1 MIKLFEAFWNEK
13 VPHEKVYLFSKA
25 KISHKFVR
33 RAKFITF
40 EKVRP
45 LVSNTQLI
53 FNFLHS
59 ICNFLHCL

>member
-1 MIKLFEAFWNEK
+1 MIKLFEAFWDEN

-25 KISHKFVR
+25 KISHKFLR

-53 FNFLHS
+53 FNF
-59 ICNFLHCL
+59 